1 MVSFT
6 ALIEKFDEKG
16 EKTGWTY
23 FVIPAK
29 VANKIKAG
37 VKKSYRV
44 KGKLDKH
51 SIKGISLLPMGEGDF
66 IMPLNQEMRKALK
79 KRKGDQIKVQ
89 LEEDKEEKK
98 ISEELLECL
107 QDDPTALKAFQS
119 MPGSH
124 QRYYSNWIESAKTAP
139 TKAKRIAKTVKGLS
153 LGMTF
158 AEILKMDI

>member
-1 MVSFT
+1 MISFT

-29 VANKIKAG
+29 ISAKIKSG
-37 VKKSYRV
+37 MKKSYRV
-44 KGKLDKH
+44 KGKLDKY
-51 SIKGISLLPMGEGDF
+51 SIKGISLLPMGEGEF
-66 IMPLNQEMRKALK
+66 IMPLNQDMRKALK
-79 KRKGDQIKVQ
+79 KRKGDKIAVS

-98 ISEELLECL
+98 ISAELIECL
-107 QDDPTALKAFQS
+107 QDDPKALKAFET

-124 QRYYSNWIESAKTAP
+124 QRYYSNWIESAKTEP
-139 TKAKRIAKTVKGLS
+139 TRAKRIAKTVKGLS